1 MPANAAIYP
10 SNPLLKPI
18 IQPIF
23 MNQDP
28 ASLGSELK
36 QLFPESLDSSLLSR
50 LEAAVDGTL
59 TELSPE
65 ELRFEQS
72 LRSFLPAPLPE
83 DFKNRL
89 ATVCHHVPFH
99 VDETIVLFP
108 KTITNTPTR
117 RNLPSW
123 SAAAAVALI
132 AALTALIDPIARH
145 QPDALAP
152 QAAATPSP
160 ATPPANPNPYLIPA
174 SFNRG
179 LTAVHDEGIVWKSN
193 DQPHSLVRVT
203 YQDHMTLK
211 DQTGRTFEVEQP
223 RTEYMLVPAKTD

>member
-1 MPANAAIYP
+1 MPADAATCQ
-10 SNPLLKPI
+10 SNRLIEPI
-18 IQPIF
+18 IQPLV

-36 QLFPESLDSSLLSR
+36 QLFPESLDSTLLSR

-83 DFKNRL
+83 DLKNRL
-89 ATVCHHVPFH
+89 ATVCHQVPFR

-108 KTITNTPTR
+108 KNSTKTPTR

-132 AALTALIDPIARH
+132 AALTALIHPIATN
-145 QPDALAP
+145 QPDAITP
-152 QAAATPSP
+152 QAATKPSP
-160 ATPPANPNPYLIPA
+160 ATPPTNSNPYLIPA

-179 LTAVHDEGIVWKSN
+179 LSDVHDEGIVWKSN
-193 DQPHSLVRVT
+193 NQPHSLVRVT